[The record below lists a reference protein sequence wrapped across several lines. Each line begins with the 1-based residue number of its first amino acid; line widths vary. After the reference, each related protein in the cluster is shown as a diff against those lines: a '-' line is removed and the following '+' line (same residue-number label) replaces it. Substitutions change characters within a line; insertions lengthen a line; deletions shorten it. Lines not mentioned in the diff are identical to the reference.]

1 MRRILAQARIELIQL
16 SRDRLS
22 MIFPWVLPLVIL
34 IILGSTFKLT
44 GSNLLIVGR
53 VLYGSTGSRQFADAF
68 RGSNSLCV
76 VSWPTDRQPQD
87 AFTLDKARA
96 AIIIPAHFERELLRG
111 RTSPVQMLADGSD
124 ANTASLVAGYV
135 RSIVNAYNA
144 SHSGQTNLQ
153 PVQAE
158 IRLWFN
164 PGLDSLKFTG
174 PGVFVLVMSMNA
186 PLIACLAMA
195 KESETKT
202 ILQVYA
208 SSISAIEFVLGN
220 ILAFTIVG
228 LAESVPLLIS
238 LTISSDAPLFFEP
251 RSFFVATR
259 LYCFCVAAFGVF

>member
-1 MRRILAQARIELIQL
+1 
-16 SRDRLS
+16 
-22 MIFPWVLPLVIL
+22 
-34 IILGSTFKLT
+34 
-44 GSNLLIVGR
+44 
-53 VLYGSTGSRQFADAF
+53 
-68 RGSNSLCV
+68 
-76 VSWPTDRQPQD
+76 
-87 AFTLDKARA
+87 
-96 AIIIPAHFERELLRG
+96 
-111 RTSPVQMLADGSD
+111 MLADGSD

-135 RSIVNAYNA
+135 TSIVNAYNA
-144 SHSGQTNLQ
+144 SHSGETKLQ

-208 SSISAIEFVLGN
+208 SSISAIEFVLGK

-228 LAESVPLLIS
+228 LAETVPLLIA
-238 LTISSDAPLFFEP
+238 LRVYFSDAFAGEP
-251 RSFFVATR
+251 SSFFVATL
-259 LYCFCVAAFGVF
+259 LYCFCVAAFGVFVGAATPSRAAALQAVSAAGVLFGFFFSAVVFPVVKISWGYLWFSEPF